1 MVLPRGDNVR
11 HHNQPF
17 GNTRAYPLGGVLLLR
32 FVNIHLLHIIKNL
45 TALPLFLFLTK
56 ILQNAPSF
64 VSFFECFF
72 AQHIQKNKLTLE

>member
-1 MVLPRGDNVR
+1 MVLPRGGNVR

-17 GNTRAYPLGGVLLLR
+17 GNTRAYPLGGVICQHT
-32 FVNIHLLHIIKNL
+32 FTAHNKKNDS
-45 TALPLFLFLTK
+45 TSPISISPK

-72 AQHIQKNKLTLE
+72 AQHIPKNKILRV